1 MNVPF
6 RFVVRFA
13 DEDWEHACE
22 SSEDVS
28 IVLEAYRKRH
38 PGTLLAQVSV
48 HEMTPG
54 STTGVERFVYD
65 FVQQ

>member
-1 MNVPF
+1 MNAPF
-6 RFVVRFA
+6 RFAVRLA
-13 DEDWEHACE
+13 DENVVHDCE

-38 PGTLLAQVSV
+38 PGTLFTQVSV

-54 STTGVERFVYD
+54 STTGAERSVYD
-65 FVQQ
+65 FVPQ